1 MRDVWRDIRIFAG
14 GLLLGVVLALL
25 VPVAIRAISGL
36 TPDTGDELDY
46 VTVVSDVD
54 PLTPRLSVVAARL
67 DSSTGLAWQ
76 APLLSRSSIPSQP
89 TTLTAERIA
98 QLSAVVTVPDVEP
111 YSVDGVMTNLASE
124 DSVRVNGAFY
134 LVSVNR
140 LAPAQDWLLE
150 NNRIFVDDAQER
162 ARRTFRAG
170 SLIIYYA
177 PTGEADRTDAI
188 RRYVNEVV
196 RCPRALGPCPG

>member
-1 MRDVWRDIRIFAG
+1 MKDVWRDIRIFVG
-14 GLLLGVVLALL
+14 GLLVGVVLAVL
-25 VPVAIRAISGL
+25 VPLAIRAISDL
-36 TPDTGDELDY
+36 TPETGDDLDY

-76 APLLSRSSIPSQP
+76 APLLSVSTIPSQP
-89 TTLTAERIA
+89 TTLTADRIA
-98 QLSAVVTVPDVEP
+98 QLAAAVTVPDVEA
-111 YSVDGVMTNLASE
+111 YSVDGVVTNLLSE
-124 DSVRVNGAFY
+124 DSVRANGAFY
-134 LVSVNR
+134 LVSVTR
-140 LAPAQDWLLE
+140 LGPAQDWLLE

-162 ARRTFRAG
+162 ARETFRAG
-170 SLIIYYA
+170 SLIFYYA
-177 PTGEADRTDAI
+177 PTGEVDHTDAI